1 MNFDWFLQSFRDIN
15 AALKKGPDYDRIF
28 SFLTPATARNY
39 RMFTIRTYNNIADK
53 GLNRF
58 TSDGYNVAPEI
69 EGADAILLRSE
80 KLTADI
86 ITPSLKAV
94 ARAGAGVNNV
104 PVNDCTEAGVVVFNT
119 PGANANAV
127 KELVLCGLLLGSRGI
142 LPGIEFV
149 NSLTDVD
156 DYQAMSKLL
165 ESEKKKF
172 KGNEI
177 AGKTLGVIGLGAIG
191 SLVAD
196 MAIRLGMTVQG
207 YDPTLSVE
215 AAWRLPSQVQ
225 RIENVAALVGSS
237 DFVTLHLPVLDAT
250 RGLINSDLFSAMRPG
265 TCLLNFARGEIVDTA
280 ALLAALDSGQLG
292 KYISDF
298 PRPELLGRDNVISM
312 PHIGASTREAE
323 ENCAVMA
330 ADQLMDF
337 LENGNIRNSVNFPA
351 LSLDRAA
358 GAARGTR
365 LAITNK
371 NVPKMLGQITSVLAD
386 QNINVIDMLNKSRG
400 EIAYNLIDLESAP
413 SDDALNAIAGIEH
426 VVKVTL
432 L

>member
-1 MNFDWFLQSFRDIN
+1 
-15 AALKKGPDYDRIF
+15 
-28 SFLTPATARNY
+28 
-39 RMFTIRTYNNIADK
+39 IADK

-58 TSDGYNVAPEI
+58 TDDRYSVSAEHD
-69 EGADAILLRSE
+69 GADAIMLRSE

-86 ITPSLKAV
+86 ITPNLKAV

-104 PVNDCTEAGVVVFNT
+104 PVSDCTEAGVVVFNT

-142 LPGIEFV
+142 LPGINFV
-149 NSLTDVD
+149 NSLTNVD

-165 ESEKKKF
+165 EAEKKQF

-191 SLVAD
+191 SMVAD
-196 MAIRLGMTVQG
+196 MAIRMGMTVQG
-207 YDPTLSVE
+207 FDPALSVE

-237 DFVTLHLPVLDAT
+237 DFVTLHLPVLDST
-250 RGLINSDLFSAMRPG
+250 RGLINSDMFSAMRPG
-265 TCLLNFARGEIVDTA
+265 TCLLNFARDEIVEAD
-280 ALLAALDSGQLG
+280 ALIAALDSGQLG

-351 LSLDRAA
+351 LALERAA
-358 GAARGTR
+358 DAGKCTR
-365 LAITNK
+365 VAITNK

-400 EIAYNLIDLESAP
+400 DVAYNLIDLESSP
-413 SDDALNAIAGIEH
+413 SEEALNAIAAIKH